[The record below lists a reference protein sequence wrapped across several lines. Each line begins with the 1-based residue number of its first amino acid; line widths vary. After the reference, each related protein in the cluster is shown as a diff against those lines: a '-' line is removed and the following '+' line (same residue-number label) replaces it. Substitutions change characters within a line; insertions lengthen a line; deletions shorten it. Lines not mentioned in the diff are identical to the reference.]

1 MELWQLVN
9 KGAENVENLT
19 ELGKSDICVVMNLEF
34 GKLEKYNEELGLLKY
49 NGLRISEIL
58 GG

>member
-1 MELWQLVN
+1 MN
-9 KGAENVENLT
+9 KGAENVENLI
-19 ELGKSDICVVMNLEF
+19 ELGKFDICVVMNLEF

-49 NGLRISEIL
+49 NGLRILEIL